1 MTDHGDG
8 IPAHPLCPHRFSARP
23 EAMVDFLQTLG
34 MRPRFAQHGDSF
46 GVLAAA
52 AGLIAV
58 HALDPDDAAVA
69 GASHGETQLV
79 FLAEDAR
86 HTAGRLQE
94 DGLRSMWWDARRGR
108 HAGVTG
114 PHGEGVWFTEDAG
127 HYRQRELLES
137 PLTPRLTVVAVRSSH
152 ALQADVSFFAH
163 LGYAPAPGAAA
174 GDWLPLAVP
183 NAPSGMI
190 GLHASDD
197 EQPVSAL
204 ASPSGESNPAGHT
217 ALVDLGFLTT
227 EEIPELA
234 ARLTAAG
241 HPAERVEGPGPA
253 LTVRDPDGRSLMIY
267 EA

>member
-1 MTDHGDG
+1 
-8 IPAHPLCPHRFSARP
+8 
-23 EAMVDFLQTLG
+23 
-34 MRPRFAQHGDSF
+34 
-46 GVLAAA
+46 
-52 AGLIAV
+52 
-58 HALDPDDAAVA
+58 
-69 GASHGETQLV
+69 
-79 FLAEDAR
+79 
-86 HTAGRLQE
+86 
-94 DGLRSMWWDARRGR
+94 
-108 HAGVTG
+108 
-114 PHGEGVWFTEDAG
+114 
-127 HYRQRELLES
+127 
-137 PLTPRLTVVAVRSSH
+137 
-152 ALQADVSFFAH
+152 
-163 LGYAPAPGAAA
+163 
-174 GDWLPLAVP
+174 
-183 NAPSGMI
+183 MI